1 MEPEVS
7 ESKEK
12 NPLTESQEIHKK
24 AREELNRQLQC
35 LLNNQ
40 PIENPTEENIEDEV
54 NRLMEE
60 VDIYEKNYI
69 PKDLDENEF
78 NELKKFGGDEFD
90 AEEIED
96 IDEDDFNENEIKETK
111 DKNIIK
117 NNNISKEKN
126 VMGKIDKNKKE
137 KTVKKK
143 TNFDLDLDLEDL
155 EDIIKKDYKTN
166 DKDNKK
172 ITGNILEDKDIKVL
186 MDDYDKKLDIEL
198 EKEVEKE
205 FKPKIDLKDVKR
217 ADLLLKIDPLIN
229 EALVQGRIT
238 KDELVL
244 FIDYYEIFSLS
255 NKAKKFTSQQLQ
267 AIDELCYKKNKEKN
281 EEIKDEKNKK
291 REKYDLSDENA
302 IDKLTSEI
310 EKGLQDSEEILMK
323 KVDYEKYKMEMNK
336 KISFKNKKQENSD
349 INININ
355 NATTLNKNHSA
366 NNSTKTIKTNYTLN
380 TNNLN
385 ENKINSINN
394 QNDKNRPISSQSEL
408 STFTHEEL
416 MSVPR
421 YSLPNSMK
429 SKSKRDIKSNT
440 SSNSNIINKTF
451 YKNDSTNKDPNIN
464 SNISTQNQKPKTPFN
479 QINKNPSKRNSTSSN
494 NLSNSLSSIPS
505 GKKTI
510 PPIKK
515 PKNNINLKSKSN
527 QNVDLFDD
535 DANPINMSKYR
546 GARKDLVKLKM
557 GGKSKVHE
565 LFVNKPRNLEENE
578 KIKKKF
584 MEFIK
589 EGKED
594 NKNPDANNPN
604 KKSTA
609 RKKIEDAQKFNNN
622 NKNSN
627 K

>member
-1 MEPEVS
+1 MEPLEVTDP
-7 ESKEK
+7 KEK

-69 PKDLDENEF
+69 PKDIDENEF
-78 NELKKFGGDEFD
+78 NELKKYGGDFD

-96 IDEDDFNENEIKETK
+96 LDEDDINENEIIEK
-111 DKNIIK
+111 
-117 NNNISKEKN
+117 KEKN
-126 VMGKIDKNKKE
+126 VIKNNIIINKE
-137 KTVKKK
+137 KIVEKKLDNNNNKEKKNKKK
-143 TNFDLDLDLEDL
+143 TNFDMDLDLEDI
-155 EDIIKKDYKTN
+155 EDIIQKDYKTN
-166 DKDNKK
+166 DKENKK
-172 ITGNILEDKDIKVL
+172 KNAVNILEDKDIKLL

-205 FKPKIDLKDVKR
+205 FKPKIDLKDIKR
-217 ADLLLKIDPLIN
+217 AELLLKIDPLIN
-229 EALVQGRIT
+229 EALIQGRIT

-267 AIDELCYKKNKEKN
+267 AIDELCYKKNKEIN

-291 REKYDLSDENA
+291 REKYDLNDENA
-302 IDKLTSEI
+302 IDKLTNEI
-310 EKGLQDSEEILMK
+310 EKGLQDSEDILMK
-323 KVDYEKYKMEMNK
+323 KIDYEKYKIEMNK
-336 KISFKNKKQENSD
+336 KLNKNKKQENSD
-349 INININ
+349 INTN
-355 NATTLNKNHSA
+355 TTLNKNNSTS
-366 NNSTKTIKTNYTLN
+366 NSTKTIKTNYTLN
-380 TNNLN
+380 NNSI
-385 ENKINSINN
+385 ENKINTLNN
-394 QNDKNRPISSQSEL
+394 NNNNTNDKNRPISSQTEI
-408 STFTHEEL
+408 STFTQEEL

-421 YSLPNSMK
+421 YSLPSSMK
-429 SKSKRDIKSNT
+429 SKSKKDIKSNT
-440 SSNSNIINKTF
+440 NSHSDLINKTF
-451 YKNDSTNKDPNIN
+451 YKNNPNNKDPNIN
-464 SNISTQNQKPKTPFN
+464 SNIPSQNQKPKTPFN
-479 QINKNPSKRNSTSSN
+479 QLNNNKSKRNSATSN
-494 NLSNSLSSIPS
+494 NLSNSISLPS

-546 GARKDLVKLKM
+546 GARKDMVKLKM

-594 NKNPDANNPN
+594 NKNPDINAN
-604 KKSTA
+604 KKSVV
-609 RKKIEDAQKFNNN
+609 RKKIEDAQKFKN
-622 NKNSN
+622 NKVSN

>member
-1 MEPEVS
+1 ME
-7 ESKEK
+7 
-12 NPLTESQEIHKK
+12 I
-24 AREELNRQLQC
+24 
-35 LLNNQ
+35 
-40 PIENPTEENIEDEV
+40 
-54 NRLMEE
+54 
-60 VDIYEKNYI
+60 
-69 PKDLDENEF
+69 
-78 NELKKFGGDEFD
+78 
-90 AEEIED
+90 
-96 IDEDDFNENEIKETK
+96 
-111 DKNIIK
+111 
-117 NNNISKEKN
+117 
-126 VMGKIDKNKKE
+126 
-137 KTVKKK
+137 
-143 TNFDLDLDLEDL
+143 
-155 EDIIKKDYKTN
+155 
-166 DKDNKK
+166 NKK
-172 ITGNILEDKDIKVL
+172 I
-186 MDDYDKKLDIEL
+186 
-198 EKEVEKE
+198 
-205 FKPKIDLKDVKR
+205 
-217 ADLLLKIDPLIN
+217 A
-229 EALVQGRIT
+229 
-238 KDELVL
+238 
-244 FIDYYEIFSLS
+244 
-255 NKAKKFTSQQLQ
+255 
-267 AIDELCYKKNKEKN
+267 
-281 EEIKDEKNKK
+281 
-291 REKYDLSDENA
+291 
-302 IDKLTSEI
+302 
-310 EKGLQDSEEILMK
+310 
-323 KVDYEKYKMEMNK
+323 
-336 KISFKNKKQENSD
+336 FKNKKQENSD
-349 INININ
+349 ININININ

-451 YKNDSTNKDPNIN
+451 YKNNSTNKDPNIN
-464 SNISTQNQKPKTPFN
+464 SNISNQNQKPKTPFN

-565 LFVNKPRNLEENE
+565 LFVNKPRNFEENE

-594 NKNPDANNPN
+594 NKNPDINAN
-604 KKSTA
+604 KKSVV
-609 RKKIEDAQKFNNN
+609 RKKIEDAQKFKN
-622 NKNSN
+622 NKFSN

>member
-1 MEPEVS
+1 MEPEEVTDP
-7 ESKEK
+7 KEK

-78 NELKKFGGDEFD
+78 NELKKYGGDFD

-96 IDEDDFNENEIKETK
+96 IDEDDINENEIKE
-111 DKNIIK
+111 N
-117 NNNISKEKN
+117 KEKN
-126 VMGKIDKNKKE
+126 VIKNNIIINKEKIVEKKLDKNNKE
-137 KTVKKK
+137 KKNKKK
-143 TNFDLDLDLEDL
+143 TNFDMDLDLEDI
-155 EDIIKKDYKTN
+155 EDIIQKDYKTN
-166 DKDNKK
+166 DKENKK
-172 ITGNILEDKDIKVL
+172 KNPGNILEDKDIKLL

-205 FKPKIDLKDVKR
+205 FKPKIDLKDIKR
-217 ADLLLKIDPLIN
+217 AELLLKIDPLIN
-229 EALVQGRIT
+229 EALIQGRIT

-255 NKAKKFTSQQLQ
+255 NKAKKFTLQQLQ

-281 EEIKDEKNKK
+281 DENDEIKDAKNKK
-291 REKYDLSDENA
+291 REKYDLNDENA
-302 IDKLTSEI
+302 IDKLTNEI
-310 EKGLQDSEEILMK
+310 EKGLQDSEDILMK
-323 KVDYEKYKMEMNK
+323 KLDYEKYKMEMNK
-336 KISFKNKKQENSD
+336 KLNKNKTKENND
-349 INININ
+349 INTNL
-355 NATTLNKNHSA
+355 TLNKNNNMS
-366 NNSTKTIKTNYTLN
+366 NSTKTIKTNYTLN
-380 TNNLN
+380 
-385 ENKINSINN
+385 ENKINTLNNNNINN
-394 QNDKNRPISSQSEL
+394 NSNDKNRPISSQTEI
-408 STFTHEEL
+408 STFTQEEL

-421 YSLPNSMK
+421 YSLPSSMK
-429 SKSKRDIKSNT
+429 SKSKKDIKSNT
-440 SSNSNIINKTF
+440 NSHSDLINKTF
-451 YKNDSTNKDPNIN
+451 YKNNPNNKELNMN
-464 SNISTQNQKPKTPFN
+464 SNIPSQNQKPKTPFN
-479 QINKNPSKRNSTSSN
+479 QLNNNKSKRSSATSN
-494 NLSNSLSSIPS
+494 NLSNSICLIS

-546 GARKDLVKLKM
+546 CARKDMVRLKM

-594 NKNPDANNPN
+594 NKNPDINAN
-604 KKSTA
+604 KKSVV
-609 RKKIEDAQKFNNN
+609 RKKIEDAQKFKN
-622 NKNSN
+622 NKFSN